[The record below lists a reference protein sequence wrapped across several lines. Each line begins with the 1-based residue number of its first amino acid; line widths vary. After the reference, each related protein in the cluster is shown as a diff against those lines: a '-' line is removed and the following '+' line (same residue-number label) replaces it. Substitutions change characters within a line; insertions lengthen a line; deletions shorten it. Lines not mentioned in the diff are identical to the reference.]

1 MSKPLKI
8 FITYSHMDRDAK
20 NELRKRL
27 VVMEEHERKI
37 KIWHDNEI
45 LPGDKWYQEIS
56 TNLTGSDILLYLVSA
71 QSLASKNCNKELADA
86 MNFDISVI
94 PIILEDCDWQKHQ
107 LGNFQVLPENGRPI
121 NEWQRE
127 SQAWQN
133 VVSGIRRV
141 VDMMQ
146 SQTLPSTLPDT
157 PQQPPPPL
165 PSVQQAELMQQQGNF
180 LGMIGQMDKAIEA
193 YSKAIELNP
202 AYAGAYNNRGIA
214 YDETG
219 KSAPAIADF
228 NKAIELKPDF
238 AEAYNNRGTIYS
250 NQGNSTRAI
259 TDFNKAIVLKPDFAG
274 AYMNRGIAYFNKGE
288 STPAIADFNKAIA
301 LDPNYAEAYMNRG
314 TAYSKTGESVRAFA
328 DFDKAIELKPDFAE
342 AYMNR
347 GDTYIRNKGEFAPAF
362 ADFNKAIELNPKL
375 TGTYMHRGAAYS
387 VKGENDRAIE
397 DYTKAIALNPDY
409 TKAYTNRGKAWL
421 HLKKWENARSDLEV
435 ARERGVDIKAA
446 FQNDF
451 ESAADFE
458 QKNGIKLPPDIAAM
472 LTRMPV
478 HSKVFISY
486 SHDSPAHKQWVLEL
500 GVKLR
505 HNGVD
510 VVLDQWDLNPGGDM
524 TRFMDVGFENSER
537 VLVICTDNYVK
548 RANNGKGGVG
558 YERLI
563 ITAELVEDLGTSK
576 FIPIIRQAS
585 GKEKVPKFLKTR
597 VHIDFTD
604 DRKFNEK
611 FTELLHELHQVEQ
624 KPPLGKNPFA
634 QPDPT
639 SRQTVT
645 EIPQTK
651 EEQAQTNRNAEQ
663 GQQQERLKNAID
675 HLGHASE
682 TVRMGGAHELFHL
695 AKDNPELR
703 PTVMDILC
711 FHIRNTTKKEEYR
724 KTHQSKPSEEV
735 QSLLTLLFVQD
746 HDVFKGLL
754 INLQESW
761 LNGANLQKARLQ
773 KAILKQASL
782 RGARLDMAHLQEA
795 NLVEAHLEEAVLE
808 QVNLQGAKLI
818 SAYLQGGTLFQARLQ
833 RANLWMARLHAAY
846 LHDVHLQGAN
856 LADVKL
862 QGAILLEAR
871 LQGTNLSRAYLTG
884 AILDNAN
891 LQGAGTQDWSSSTHF
906 AERIKKLIGKESD
919 LSTVLSGGI
928 DQKVADALEEGLSD
942 EKAKILRESL
952 RPHID
957 KPFCRGLPANSGAN
971 TRAFTEE
978 EAKEWIAEYEEAM
991 SEVPTDKE

>member
-1 MSKPLKI
+1 MSEPLKI
-8 FITYSHMDRDAK
+8 FITYSHKDKEAK
-20 NELRKRL
+20 NELRTRL
-27 VVMEEHERKI
+27 AVMEQQESKI
-37 KIWHDNEI
+37 TIWHDNEI
-45 LPGDKWYQEIS
+45 LPGDEWREAIF
-56 TNLTGSDILLYLVSA
+56 TNLANSDILLYLVSA

-86 MNFDISVI
+86 LNFKIRII
-94 PIILEDCDWQKHQ
+94 PIILEDCDWQSDK
-107 LGNFQVLPENGRPI
+107 FSKFEVLPEKGKPI
-121 NEWQRE
+121 NEWQPQ
-127 SQAWQN
+127 SKGWQK

-141 VDMMQ
+141 VDTTQ
-146 SQTLPSTLPDT
+146 SQTPPSTSLDS
-157 PQQPPPPL
+157 PQQPPTL
-165 PSVQQAELMQQQGNF
+165 LLLVQQQVALIQQVGNF
-180 LGMIGQMDKAIEA
+180 LIMIGQLDKAIEA
-193 YSKAIELNP
+193 FNKTIELNP
-202 AYAGAYNNRGIA
+202 DDADSYNYRGVA
-214 YDETG
+214 FFLKG
-219 KSAPAIADF
+219 HNACAIADYDI
-228 NKAIELKPDF
+228 AIRIKPEYD
-238 AEAYNNRGTIYS
+238 EAYNNRGVVY
-250 NQGNSTRAI
+250 NYLGKY
-259 TDFNKAIVLKPDFAG
+259 D
-274 AYMNRGIAYFNKGE
+274 Y
-288 STPAIADFNKAIA
+288 AIADYKEAIRIKPDYA
-301 LDPNYAEAYMNRG
+301 MAYSNRGAAYRELDKYDRAIEEYNEAIRIKPDYAEAYSNRALAYCDKGKYDRAIVDCNNAIILKPSLFMAYNNRG
-314 TAYSKTGESVRAFA
+314 GAYSRKGEYVLAIADYSKT
-328 DFDKAIELKPDFAE
+328 IQINPDFVA
-342 AYMNR
+342 AYNNR
-347 GDTYIRNKGEFAPAF
+347 GE
-362 ADFNKAIELNPKL
+362 
-375 TGTYMHRGAAYS
+375 
-387 VKGENDRAIE
+387 
-397 DYTKAIALNPDY
+397 
-409 TKAYTNRGKAWL
+409 AWL
-421 HLKKWENARSDLEV
+421 HLKEWEKARSDLTA
-435 ARERGVDIKAA
+435 ARERGVDIITA
-446 FQNDF
+446 FRNDY
-451 ESAADFE
+451 ESVADFE

-478 HSKVFISY
+478 HPKVFISY

-510 VVLDQWDLNPGGDM
+510 VVLDQWDLNPGDST
-524 TRFMDVGFENSER
+524 TRFMKAGLKDSDR
-537 VLVICTDNYVK
+537 VLVICTYSYVR
-548 RANNGKGGVG
+548 RANAGQGGVG
-558 YERLI
+558 YEAEI
-563 ITAELVEDLGTSK
+563 VTAQLVQDLGTNK

-585 GKEKVPKFLKTR
+585 GKEKVPVFLGTR
-597 VHIDFTD
+597 VHIDFRD
-604 DRKFNEK
+604 DSQFDEK
-611 FTELLHELHQVEQ
+611 FRELLHELHKVPKVP
-624 KPPLGKNPFA
+624 KPTLGESPF
-634 QPDPT
+634 PKSEST
-639 SRQTVT
+639 SRQTII

-675 HLGHASE
+675 HLGHASDS
-682 TVRMGGAHELFHL
+682 VRMGGAHELFHL

-703 PTVMDILC
+703 QTVMDILC

-735 QSLLTLLFVQD
+735 QSLLTLLFVQE
-746 HDVFKGLL
+746 HEVFKDLS

-891 LQGAGTQDWSSSTHF
+891 LQGAGTQDWSSSTPF